1 MPRITPPA
9 LLLPAVA
16 ALALSGG
23 CTTSV
28 SGAAAADS
36 AAAEQG
42 TVAWVDQICGSL
54 LPYVKAAVSPPKP
67 TEAPDAATLVRDID
81 NWLSASEEGAAS
93 AISGM
98 AAAGPA
104 PIAGGDEIVDRLKST
119 LATMQA
125 SFRDARTRIE
135 RVDIKNRQELQREV
149 PAAVDSVK
157 RLANSPMADLQRS
170 PELAQA
176 GKEAAGCQQVAREVV
191 PNAPGQPR

>member
-16 ALALSGG
+16 VLALSGG

-36 AAAEQG
+36 AAAGQG

-67 TEAPDAATLVRDID
+67 AEAPDPATLVRDID
-81 NWLSASEEGAAS
+81 NWLSVSEEGAAS
-93 AISGM
+93 AISG
-98 AAAGPA
+98 
-104 PIAGGDEIVDRLKST
+104 
-119 LATMQA
+119 
-125 SFRDARTRIE
+125 TRIE

-149 PAAVDSVK
+149 PAAVDSVR

-176 GKEAAGCQQVAREVV
+176 GKEAAGCQQIAREVV
-191 PNAPGQPR
+191 SNAPGQPR